1 MQASS
6 TPSNLK
12 NSAWN
17 LAGNFV
23 YPVIFLALTPFFIG
37 RLTDSVFGIW
47 MLINSVVFISVEALF
62 LGIGDSVTMF
72 VAAARGRK
80 DEQELHAVLNTST
93 SLALLYGLGVALVGA
108 LLYFLLRDASWLPLS
123 DTYRELTL
131 QTLAVATGVIAIR
144 FSDLVFQSAFK
155 GFERYDTASIAL
167 MAHRLGWL
175 AANVALV
182 LAGYGLVEMF
192 WANVV
197 VSLLVVLWQYRALL
211 RQLPGYRF
219 AFNFERAQRKRL
231 LGFGVFTWIQSM
243 VSLAA
248 FQADRFVIA
257 GSLGPN
263 VVAYYSIASM
273 ISNHLHVGYGA
284 ITAWLFPKVSRLR
297 EEGMALLPLYHT
309 LRTTVVSIG
318 LVSLTLFYALSGPL
332 FELWLGSEKA
342 AATLPYVHL
351 FVLYEL
357 LYLLTIVPKF
367 FLNGS
372 GQVKLWT
379 GLEFA
384 YKSWNIVLM
393 FTLFT
398 VYGTPESLVLGLIVS
413 ALTMLPI
420 QAWQVNKRVLKQP
433 PWQEVIGSLAPSFL
447 LVAALALPGWWL
459 KLMLL
464 AAAALAL
471 RLWYWR
477 PDRFQKA
484 LLLE

>member
-1 MQASS
+1 MQAPS

-12 NSAWN
+12 NSVWN

-23 YPVIFLALTPFFIG
+23 YPVIFLALTPLFIG

-72 VAAARGRK
+72 VAAARGRNDAK
-80 DEQELHAVLNTST
+80 DLRDLLNTSG
-93 SLALLYGLGVALVGA
+93 SIALLYGAGVAVLGA
-108 LLYFLLRDASWLPLS
+108 GLYFLLRDAAWLPFS
-123 DTYRELTL
+123 SEYRELTL
-131 QTLAVATGVIAIR
+131 KTLLVATGVIAVR
-144 FSDLVFQSAFK
+144 FSDLVLLAAFK
-155 GFERYDTASIAL
+155 GFERYDTASKLL
-167 MAHRLGWL
+167 MANRLGIL
-175 AANVALV
+175 ACNVAWV

-192 WANVV
+192 CTNVL
-197 VSLLVVLWQYRALL
+197 VSALVVLVGYRLL
-211 RQLPGYRF
+211 TKQLPGYRF
-219 AFNFERAQRKRL
+219 SFTRNAEQRKRM

-257 GSLGPN
+257 GFLGPN

-309 LRTTVVSIG
+309 LRTTIVTVGVTS
-318 LVSLTLFYALSGPL
+318 LVAFFFLSEPL
-332 FELWLGSEKA
+332 FHLWLGAEKA
-342 AATLPYVHL
+342 EATLPFVRL

-384 YKSWNIVLM
+384 YKSWNIVWM
-393 FTLFT
+393 FALFA
-398 VYGTPESLVLGLIVS
+398 VYQTPDSLVLGLIIS

-420 QAWQVNKRVLKQP
+420 MSWIINKRVLEDRA
-433 PWQEVIGSLAPSFL
+433 WMEVVGSNAPSFL
-447 LVAALALPGWWL
+447 LVAALSVPQWWL
-459 KLMLL
+459 GLVLI
-464 AAAALAL
+464 AAAGVALK
-471 RLWYWR
+471 LWYWR
-477 PDRFQKA
+477 SDRFQKA